1 MDTNKNFLKVD
12 ELLDLAIVFEQES
25 ADYYRKLQNNIENQR
40 VLDMLRELENQEIEH
55 RDILKNFELED
66 KPYPMLQFGP
76 SFSITLPEV
85 QSDSPTLREL
95 LDVAIDR
102 EIVSRQIYNTTA
114 GQVFGNLAQVLQDLA
129 AFEGEHET
137 KLKDLRSYLLG
148 EDKT

>member
-1 MDTNKNFLKVD
+1 LDTNKNFLKVD
-12 ELLDLAIVFEQES
+12 ELLDLAIEFEQES

>member
-1 MDTNKNFLKVD
+1 LDTNKNFLKVD
-12 ELLDLAIVFEQES
+12 ELLDLAIEFEQES

-129 AFEGEHET
+129 AFEGEHEA
-137 KLKDLRSYLLG
+137 KLRDLRAYLMG
-148 EDKT
+148 EDLS

>member
-12 ELLDLAIVFEQES
+12 ELLDLAIEFEQES

>member
-1 MDTNKNFLKVD
+1 LDTNKNFLKVD
-12 ELLDLAIVFEQES
+12 ELLDLAIEFEQES

-40 VLDMLRELENQEIEH
+40 VLDMLKELENQEIEH

>member
-12 ELLDLAIVFEQES
+12 ELLDLAIEFEQES
-25 ADYYRKLQNNIENQR
+25 ADYYQKLQNNIENQR
-40 VLDMLRELENQEIEH
+40 VLDMLKELENQEIEH

>member
-1 MDTNKNFLKVD
+1 LDTNKNFLKVD
-12 ELLDLAIVFEQES
+12 ELLDLAIEFEQES
-25 ADYYRKLQNNIENQR
+25 ADYYQKLQNNIENQR
-40 VLDMLRELENQEIEH
+40 VLDMLKELENQEIEH

>member
-1 MDTNKNFLKVD
+1 LDTNKNFLKVD

>member
-12 ELLDLAIVFEQES
+12 ELLELAIKFEQES
-25 ADYYRKLQNNIENQR
+25 ADYYRTLQNHVADSR
-40 VLDMLRELENQEIEH
+40 VLDMLKELEQQEIEH

-76 SFSITLPEV
+76 SFDITLPEV
-85 QSDSPTLREL
+85 QSESPTLREL
-95 LDVAIDR
+95 MDVAIER

-129 AFEGEHET
+129 AFEGEHEA
-137 KLKDLRSYLLG
+137 KLRDLRAYLMG
-148 EDKT
+148 EDLS

>member
-12 ELLDLAIVFEQES
+12 ELLDLAIEFEQES

-40 VLDMLRELENQEIEH
+40 VLDMLKELENQEIEH